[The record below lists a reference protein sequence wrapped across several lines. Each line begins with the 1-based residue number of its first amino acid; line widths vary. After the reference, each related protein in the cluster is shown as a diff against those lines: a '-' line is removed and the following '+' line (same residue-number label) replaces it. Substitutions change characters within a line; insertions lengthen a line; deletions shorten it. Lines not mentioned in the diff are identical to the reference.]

1 MVKANTK
8 IMMDTIRMTEITI
21 GITGALMIEED
32 EEVGEVVEEEEDIG
46 TISMMIMEMKKRSM
60 IQIMIGMQGNQQE
73 EVIEAVEE
81 VEVDTEMIMTITKI
95 DNMIGIIQMIEI
107 VDQEIITK
115 MKTDLIQRKQMTMVV
130 KMIKEL

>member
-1 MVKANTK
+1 
-8 IMMDTIRMTEITI
+8 MDTIRMTEITI
-21 GITGALMIEED
+21 GITEALMIEED

-60 IQIMIGMQGNQQE
+60 IQTMIGMQGNQQE

>member
-1 MVKANTK
+1 
-8 IMMDTIRMTEITI
+8 MDTIRMTEITI
-21 GITGALMIEED
+21 GITEALMIEED

-81 VEVDTEMIMTITKI
+81 VEVDIEMIMTITKI

-107 VDQEIITK
+107 VVQEIITK

>member
-46 TISMMIMEMKKRSM
+46 TISMMIMAMKRRSM

>member
-1 MVKANTK
+1 
-8 IMMDTIRMTEITI
+8 MDTIRMTEITI

-46 TISMMIMEMKKRSM
+46 TISMMIMEMKRRSM
-60 IQIMIGMQGNQQE
+60 IQTMIGMQGNQQE

-81 VEVDTEMIMTITKI
+81 VEVDTEMIMMITKI